1 MLPLRL
7 HPVVILISS
16 DPGIRKSQ
24 ENEQEEEEEGK
35 EEDMYVT
42 PLIIK
47 CLLQVGDIHILT
59 GSFTQPLRSTYH
71 AKGEL

>member
-24 ENEQEEEEEGK
+24 ENEQQEEEEGK

-47 CLLQVGDIHILT
+47 CLLQVGD
-59 GSFTQPLRSTYH
+59 TYIY
-71 AKGEL
+71 